1 MGRSAVRCGAGILA
15 LFLAGR
21 LRAQDEPIRYE
32 PAFERIDEAVRW
44 HMKAGNVPGLAV
56 VVSGR
61 DGPLRI
67 ATYGVADVKLGTPT
81 AADTLFEI
89 GSLSKSF
96 TAVALLQLAEKGL
109 FDPQAPVK
117 KVLPWFQT
125 PAPYRPLTAHDLLTH
140 TGGLAGDRVDIPT
153 SLFQTVAP
161 KDTAPGVAPGTAFRY
176 SNLGYQILGWMLE
189 ELSHQRYGAA
199 VATRILEP
207 LGMTA
212 SEGAITFETFR
223 RLATGYRPFF
233 DDRPVPVARPIVE
246 APRVEYGSGDGSIAS
261 TPADMDRYLRML
273 LNRGAGPSGRLLSEE
288 SFRLLVEPAIH
299 VSPFDPPAYGYGFFV
314 RGSDGHTLIRHT
326 GVTTGMSAI
335 LEADLE
341 NGIGVVVLQNSAAV
355 EATPGPLGD
364 YVMRALRAAATRRPL
379 PEPVRR
385 PSGAVEN
392 PAEYTGT
399 FDAADGQRL
408 AFAVAEGR
416 LVLEHRGTR
425 VPLEQRGPDVFLAD
439 HPDFA
444 LHLLRFGRQGDR
456 VVEVTHGAAWLC
468 SGKYQGPRAFAPPK
482 EWAAFSGHYRSAN
495 PWLSNFRV
503 FVRKGKLWMSAPGG
517 AESLLVPAE
526 PGSFQVGEEHTVER
540 IRFDTLVKGRALR
553 ANLSGVDFYRTFTP

>member
-1 MGRSAVRCGAGILA
+1 MLVLCLKW
-15 LFLAGR
+15 R
-21 LRAQDEPIRYE
+21 LHAQEEPIRYE
-32 PAFERIDEAVRW
+32 PVFERIDEAVRR

-56 VVSGR
+56 VVSQR

-67 ATYGVADVKLGTPT
+67 ATYGVADVKLGTPIGT
-81 AADTLFEI
+81 DTLFEV

-96 TAVALLQLAEKGL
+96 TAVALLQFAEKGL
-109 FDPQAPVK
+109 FDPHAPVK

-140 TGGLAGDRVDIPT
+140 TGGLAGDRIDVPT
-153 SLFQTVAP
+153 SLFQTVAA

-199 VATRILEP
+199 VAERILEP

-212 SEGAITFETFR
+212 SEGAITIETFR

-233 DDRPVPVARPIVE
+233 DDRPVPVGRPIAE

-273 LNRGAGPSGRLLSEE
+273 LHRGAGPRGRLLSEE
-288 SFRLLVEPAIH
+288 SFRLLVEPAVH
-299 VSPFDPPAYGYGFFV
+299 VSPFDPTAYGYGFFV
-314 RGSDGHTLIRHT
+314 RRSEGHTLIRHT

-341 NGIGVVVLQNSAAV
+341 NGIGVVVLQNTSAA
-355 EATPGPLGD
+355 EAMPGPLGD
-364 YVMRALRAAATRRPL
+364 YVMRAMRAVASRRSL
-379 PEPVRR
+379 PEPAPE
-385 PSGAVEN
+385 PSDAAPN

-399 FDAADGQRL
+399 FEAADGQKIT
-408 AFAVAEGR
+408 FAAAEGR

-425 VPLEQRGPDVFLAD
+425 VPLELRGPDAFLAD

-456 VVEVTHGAAWLC
+456 VVEVTYGAGWYC
-468 SGKYQGPRAFAPPK
+468 TGRYQGPRTFAAPK
-482 EWAAFSGHYRSAN
+482 EWPTFAGHYRAAN

-503 FVRKGKLWMSAPGG
+503 FVRKGKLWMAAPGG
-517 AESLLVPAE
+517 AEDLLVPAE
-526 PGSFQVGEEHTVER
+526 PGSFQLGEEHTAER
-540 IRFDTLVKGRALR
+540 MRFDTLVKGRTQR
-553 ANLSGVDFYRTFTP
+553 ANFSGVDFYRTFTP